1 VVSAATRARN
11 ANRHLP
17 ARWIDV
23 ARDAAGTH
31 AFAHTAMARRGYT
44 PRGPVDDGVAYYQY
58 GTPVRQFFSD
68 VLSFG
73 IVRRLLGRPDG
84 YALLAVW
91 TEPVAGGTR
100 VTVSLV
106 TGLFHAAALHE
117 TLAELITDVDAAGAL
132 LQAGAPF
139 SGINLP
145 ADSPGRPLAH
155 GRSRTA

>member
-1 VVSAATRARN
+1 MSAASRARN

-23 ARDAAGTH
+23 AGDAASTH

-44 PRGPVDDGVAYYQY
+44 PRGRVDDGVAYYQY
-58 GTPVRQFFSD
+58 GTPARQFFSD

-91 TEPVAGGTR
+91 TEPIAGGTR

-106 TGLFHAAALHE
+106 TGIFHAAAVHE
-117 TLAELITDVDAAGAL
+117 TLAELINDVDAAGAL

-139 SGINLP
+139 SGIDLP
-145 ADSPGRPLAH
+145 AHSPGRPIAH
-155 GRSRTA
+155 GRSRSA